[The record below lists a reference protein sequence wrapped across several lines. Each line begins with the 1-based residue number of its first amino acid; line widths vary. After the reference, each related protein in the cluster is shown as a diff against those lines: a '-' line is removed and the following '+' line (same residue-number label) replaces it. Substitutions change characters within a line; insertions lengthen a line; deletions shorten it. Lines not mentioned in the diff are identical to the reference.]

1 MKDYTVKI
9 TYYNDFTDIEI
20 PVKANS
26 ESEAIE
32 KAELEFNDIPYED
45 CGLFL
50 EIIDYEI
57 VAAT

>member
-9 TYYNDFTDIEI
+9 TYCNDFTDIEI

-32 KAELEFNDIPYED
+32 EAMMEFEDLPYAEY
-45 CGLFL
+45 GLNL
-50 EIIDYEI
+50 EIVDWEI
-57 VAAT
+57 VS